1 MTKETMKRQEQLYE
15 GKAKIIYAT
24 DDPNLVIQYFK
35 DDASAFN
42 GIKKGTIV
50 DKGVINNH
58 VSTTIFKY
66 LEEKGVRTH
75 MVEELNDREM
85 LVKRLEII
93 PVEVVLRNVVAGSL
107 AKRMGLAEGTAM
119 KAPILEFYYKDDDL
133 GDPMINEYHI
143 KEFGLATAEEIEIL
157 RKQGFLINELLFE
170 FFKQRSIRLVDFK
183 LEFGRHKGEV
193 LLGDEISPDGC
204 RFWHWETGEKMD
216 KDRFRFNLGQVE
228 EKYQEVYH
236 LICGDA

>member
-1 MTKETMKRQEQLYE
+1 MKRQEQLYE
-15 GKAKIIYAT
+15 GKAKIIYT
-24 DDPNLVIQYFK
+24 TEDPDLVIQYFK

-42 GIKKGTIV
+42 GVKKGTIV

-75 MVEELNDREM
+75 LVQELNDREM

-143 KEFGLATAEEIEIL
+143 KEFGLATAEEIKIL
-157 RKQGFLINELLFE
+157 RKQGLLINELLFE
-170 FFKQRSIRLVDFK
+170 FFKQRNIRLVDFK

-236 LICGDA
+236 LICNKA

>member
-1 MTKETMKRQEQLYE
+1 MKRLEQLYE
-15 GKAKIIYAT
+15 GKSKIIYAT
-24 DDPNLVIQYFK
+24 EDPDLVIQYFK

-50 DKGVINNH
+50 DKGVVNNH
-58 VSTTIFKY
+58 VTDTIFRY
-66 LEEKGVRTH
+66 LEDKGVRTH
-75 MVEELNDREM
+75 RVKVLNDREM
-85 LVKRLEII
+85 LVKRLDII

-107 AKRMGLAEGTAM
+107 SKRMGLAEGTEM

-143 KEFGLATAEEIEIL
+143 LEFGLATAEEIEIL
-157 RKQGFLINELLFE
+157 RTEGLKVNELLFE
-170 FFKQRSIRLVDFK
+170 FFKQRNIRLIDFK
-183 LEFGRHKGEV
+183 LEFGRHKGEI

-216 KDRFRFNLGQVE
+216 KDRFRFNLGKVE
-228 EKYQEVYH
+228 EKYQEVYQ
-236 LICGDA
+236 LICGPAL

>member
-1 MTKETMKRQEQLYE
+1 MKRLEQLYE

-24 DDPNLVIQYFK
+24 EDPDRVIQYFK

-50 DKGVINNH
+50 DKGVVNNH

-75 MVEELNDREM
+75 LVQELNDREM

-93 PVEVVLRNVVAGSL
+93 LVEVVMRNVVAGSL
-107 AKRMGLAEGTAM
+107 AKRMGLAEGTAL
-119 KAPILEFYYKDDDL
+119 KAPILEFYYKDDEL

-157 RKQGFLINELLFE
+157 RKQGLLINELLFE
-170 FFKQRSIRLVDFK
+170 FFKQRNIRLVDFK
-183 LEFGRHKGEV
+183 LEFGRHQGEI

-204 RFWHWETGEKMD
+204 RLWHWETGEKMD
-216 KDRFRFNLGQVE
+216 KDRFRFDLGQVE

-236 LICGDA
+236 LICGPA

>member
-1 MTKETMKRQEQLYE
+1 MKRQEQLYE

-24 DDPNLVIQYFK
+24 EDPDLVIQYFK

-42 GIKKGTIV
+42 GVKKGTIV

-75 MVEELNDREM
+75 LVQELNDREM

-143 KEFGLATAEEIEIL
+143 KEFGLATAEEIKIL
-157 RKQGFLINELLFE
+157 RKQGLLINELLFE
-170 FFKQRSIRLVDFK
+170 FFKERNIRLVDFK

-204 RFWHWETGEKMD
+204 RLWHWETGEKMD

-236 LICGDA
+236 LICNKA

>member
-1 MTKETMKRQEQLYE
+1 MKRLEQLYE

-24 DDPNLVIQYFK
+24 EDKDLVIQYFK

-42 GIKKGTIV
+42 GVKKGTIV

-58 VSTTIFKY
+58 VSTTIFKF
-66 LEEKGVRTH
+66 LEDKGVRTH
-75 MVEELNDREM
+75 LVEELNDREM

-119 KAPILEFYYKDDDL
+119 KAPILEFYYKDDEL

-143 KEFGLATAEEIEIL
+143 LEFGLATAEEIEIL
-157 RKQGFLINELLFE
+157 RTQGFKVNELLFE
-170 FFKQRSIRLVDFK
+170 FFKQRNIRLVDFK
-183 LEFGRHKGEV
+183 LEFGRHKGEI

-204 RFWHWETGEKMD
+204 RLWHWETGEKMD
-216 KDRFRFNLGQVE
+216 KDRFRFDLGQVE

-236 LICGDA
+236 LICNPA

>member
-1 MTKETMKRQEQLYE
+1 MKRQEQLYE

-24 DDPNLVIQYFK
+24 EDPDLVIQYFK

-42 GIKKGTIV
+42 GVKKGTIV

-107 AKRMGLAEGTAM
+107 AKRMGLAEGTSM

-157 RKQGFLINELLFE
+157 RQQGLLINELLIE
-170 FFKQRSIRLVDFK
+170 FFKQRNIRLVDFK

-204 RFWHWETGEKMD
+204 RLWHWETGEKMD

-236 LICGDA
+236 LICG

>member
-1 MTKETMKRQEQLYE
+1 
-15 GKAKIIYAT
+15 
-24 DDPNLVIQYFK
+24 
-35 DDASAFN
+35 
-42 GIKKGTIV
+42 
-50 DKGVINNH
+50 
-58 VSTTIFKY
+58 
-66 LEEKGVRTH
+66 VRTH
-75 MVEELNDREM
+75 LVEELNDREM

-143 KEFGLATAEEIEIL
+143 LEFGLATAEEIEIL
-157 RKQGFLINELLFE
+157 REQGLKVNELLFE
-170 FFKQRSIRLVDFK
+170 FFKQRNIRLVDFK

-204 RFWHWETGEKMD
+204 RLWHWETGEKMD
-216 KDRFRFNLGQVE
+216 KDRFRCDMGAVE
-228 EKYQEVYH
+228 EAYQEVARR
-236 LICGDA
+236 LGILPESGPTDLKGPAVMQ

>member
-1 MTKETMKRQEQLYE
+1 M
-15 GKAKIIYAT
+15 
-24 DDPNLVIQYFK
+24 
-35 DDASAFN
+35 
-42 GIKKGTIV
+42 
-50 DKGVINNH
+50 INNH
-58 VSTTIFKY
+58 VSTTIFKF

-75 MVEELNDREM
+75 LVKELNDREM

-107 AKRMGLAEGTAM
+107 AKRMGLAEGTAL

-157 RKQGFLINELLFE
+157 REQGLRVNELLFE
-170 FFKQRSIRLVDFK
+170 FFKQRNIRLVDFK
-183 LEFGRHKGEV
+183 LEFGRHQGEI

-204 RFWHWETGEKMD
+204 RLWHWETGEKMD

-236 LICGDA
+236 LICNKA